1 MDDGGAIFIN
11 LIIHCIMGAIAAAIA
26 NSKGRSTVG
35 WFFGGFFITLI
46 GIIIVACL
54 SNLKDD
60 HARIQRD
67 IDEKRRLREQLRQEQ
82 LKSESYRQYTMERL
96 DAHDDHLGIDTKETQ
111 VMLPGTSPSAGS
123 PYLNLSNQS
132 PPIANAPPPM
142 DISDGAVPEQE
153 FEWYYSNNQADRSGP
168 FTLGEL
174 QQLYAASEVN
184 DQTLIWSEKLADWT
198 AAAHVSEL
206 RQTAF

>member
-1 MDDGGAIFIN
+1 MDDGGVIIFSLVLRVIFGAIS
-11 LIIHCIMGAIAAAIA
+11 GAIA
-26 NSKGRSTVG
+26 SGKGRSTAG
-35 WFFGGFFITLI
+35 WFFGGFFLGLI

-82 LKSESYRQYTMERL
+82 MKSESYRQYTTERL
-96 DAHDDHLGIDTKETQ
+96 DAHDQHLGIDTKETQ
-111 VMLPGTSPSAGS
+111 VMLPGASPSAGS
-123 PYLNLSNQS
+123 PYLNLPNQT
-132 PPIANAPPPM
+132 PPIAGAPPPM

-198 AAAHVSEL
+198 AAAHVTEL
-206 RQTAF
+206 RQSAF